1 MRFIR
6 ALPVVA
12 VLALVLAATVSA
24 GVVHVNWNE
33 QAKLSGTPV
42 ISFHVQTLVSKTSG
56 KVSGWAVVASVT
68 NKTSKPLRI
77 KTTQF
82 GLALFKDGK
91 TLDPR
96 RATLMPAAAFSP
108 PVPKVLGPGKTW
120 HGTFAGVG
128 IPPDGSYVRVLF
140 GWFSGPAVGGSG
152 FNWLSDHVQHWCSAS
167 CSVFGA

>member
-33 QAKLSGTPV
+33 QAKLHGSPV
-42 ISFHVQTLVSKTSG
+42 IAFRVKTLATKTIG
-56 KVSGWAVVASVT
+56 KVTGWAVVASVT
-68 NKTSKPLRI
+68 NKASKPLRI
-77 KTTQF
+77 TTSQF

-91 TLDPR
+91 TLDAR
-96 RATLMPAAAFSP
+96 RATLLPAAAFSP

-120 HGTFAGVG
+120 
-128 IPPDGSYVRVLF
+128 
-140 GWFSGPAVGGSG
+140 
-152 FNWLSDHVQHWCSAS
+152 
-167 CSVFGA
+167 